1 MECHRVL
8 VHNLNALHIGDGGD
22 VAEIGIGVRKLKV
35 CLDRLRIERRPVVE
49 SDSLLQMESQGLSA
63 IGELPALRQT
73 GNDLPVLIVDKALI
87 AQLCADIVL
96 HIHVEGIKGVQFRA
110 DRRGQDLGF
119 LRRLAGGRFLRG
131 GGRLISTAAC
141 QCAAEQCA
149 TKGKR

>member
-73 GNDLPVLIVDKALI
+73 GNDLPVLIVDKA
-87 AQLCADIVL
+87 
-96 HIHVEGIKGVQFRA
+96 
-110 DRRGQDLGF
+110 
-119 LRRLAGGRFLRG
+119 
-131 GGRLISTAAC
+131 S
-141 QCAAEQCA
+141 
-149 TKGKR
+149 